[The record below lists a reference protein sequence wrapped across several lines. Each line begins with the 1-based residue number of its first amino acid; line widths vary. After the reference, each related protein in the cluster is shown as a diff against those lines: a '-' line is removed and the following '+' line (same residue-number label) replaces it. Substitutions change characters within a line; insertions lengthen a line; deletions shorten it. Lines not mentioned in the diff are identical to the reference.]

1 MAITPGYGGA
11 FTLKFD
17 AAAAQVTYLAK
28 NVSISHSRTSLDSTG
43 LADFKEKRMPGR
55 IQRSATF
62 DCMSDSTLDVAIR
75 THMNPT
81 TVAEAQ
87 AVTVTLVYT
96 DKGTLAY
103 TIIGHLTSA
112 TRTDDGSGP
121 GMWSMTL
128 EEA

>member
-11 FTLKFD
+11 LTLSFQSAT
-17 AAAAQVTYLAK
+17 AATYLAK
-28 NVSISHSRTSLDSTG
+28 NVTFSHSRTSLDVTSLG
-43 LADFKEKRMPGR
+43 DFKEKRLPGR

-62 DCMSDSTLDVAIR
+62 DCIADGALDDAIR
-75 THMNPT
+75 AHMNPT
-81 TVAEAQ
+81 TIAEAQ
-87 AVTVTLVYT
+87 NRAVAFSYT
-96 DKGTLAY
+96 DMGGEVYLIT
-103 TIIGHLTSA
+103 GHLTSA

>member
-11 FTLKFD
+11 LTLNFQTAG
-17 AAAAQVTYLAK
+17 AATYLAK
-28 NVSISHSRTSLDSTG
+28 NVTFSHSRSSLDSTS
-43 LADFKEKRMPGR
+43 LADFAEKRMPGR

-62 DCMSDSTLDVAIR
+62 DCMADSGLDVAIR

-81 TVAEAQ
+81 TIALAQ
-87 AVTVTLVYT
+87 AVTVSFSYT
-96 DKGTLAY
+96 DKGGLAY
-103 TIIGHLTSA
+103 TIVGHLTSA

-121 GMWSMTL
+121 GMWSISI

>member
-1 MAITPGYGGA
+1 MAITPGYGGT

-17 AAAAQVTYLAK
+17 AAIAQVTYLAK
-28 NVSISHSRTSLDSTG
+28 NVSISHSRTSLDSTSLG
-43 LADFKEKRMPGR
+43 DFKEKRMPGR

-62 DCMSDSTLDVAIR
+62 DCISDGTLDVAIR

-87 AVTVTLVYT
+87 AITVTLVYT

>member
-11 FTLKFD
+11 LTLNFQS
-17 AAAAQVTYLAK
+17 AGATTYFAK
-28 NVSISHSRTSLDSTG
+28 NVTFSNSRSSLDSTS
-43 LADFKEKRMPGR
+43 LADFAEKRMPGR

-62 DCMSDSTLDVAIR
+62 DCMADSALDAAIR

-81 TVAEAQ
+81 TIALAQ
-87 AVTVTLVYT
+87 GVTVSFSYT
-96 DKGTLAY
+96 DKGGLVYTL
-103 TIIGHLTSA
+103 TGHITSA

-121 GMWSMTL
+121 GMWSISV

>member
-11 FTLKFD
+11 LTLNFQSSS
-17 AAAAQVTYLAK
+17 ATTYFAK
-28 NVSISHSRTSLDSTG
+28 NVTFSHSRSSLDSTS
-43 LADFKEKRMPGR
+43 LADFAEKRMPGR

-62 DCMSDSTLDVAIR
+62 DCMADSTLDVAIR
-75 THMNPT
+75 AHMNPT
-81 TVAEAQ
+81 TVADAQ
-87 AVTVTLVYT
+87 NRSVAFSYT
-96 DKGTLAY
+96 DKGGLVY

>member
-11 FTLKFD
+11 LTLNFQT
-17 AAAAQVTYLAK
+17 AGATTYFAK
-28 NVSISHSRTSLDSTG
+28 NVTFSHSRSSLDSTS
-43 LADFKEKRMPGR
+43 LADYAEKRMPGR

-62 DCMSDSTLDVAIR
+62 DCMADSALDVAIR
-75 THMNPT
+75 AHMNPANIADAQNRS
-81 TVAEAQ
+81 VAFS
-87 AVTVTLVYT
+87 YT
-96 DKGTLAY
+96 DNGLLAY
-103 TIIGHLTSA
+103 TITGHITSA

>member
-11 FTLKFD
+11 LSLTFQGATT
-17 AAAAQVTYLAK
+17 AAAYPAK
-28 NVSISHSRTSLDSTG
+28 NITFTHSRTSLDATG
-43 LADFKEKRMPGR
+43 LSDFVEKRLPGR

-62 DCMSDSTLDVAIR
+62 DCMADGTLDVAIR

-81 TVAEAQ
+81 SIADAQNRTVAFS
-87 AVTVTLVYT
+87 YT
-96 DKGTLAY
+96 DKGAIAY
-103 TIIGHLTSA
+103 TITGHITSA

-121 GMWSMTL
+121 GMWSITV